1 MKNNELIIQVISF
14 EKGIEFQIGKEKK
27 ILSWKSIFQIKDT
40 LKQHTQW
47 YENWYPYIKYYEN
60 YSKEKISEYLKNAKN
75 EDGNYQIGDNYAIFL
90 PEKLKPKSD
99 NMPKMCDNNNAA
111 KILSKEYKK
120 EVGINRLKKLSF
132 DPEMSHCWISTK
144 DLKEAENF
152 LWWIY
157 LKYIKPTL
165 NTVLK
170 SYI

>member
-1 MKNNELIIQVISF
+1 MENSLFMKNGIQ
-14 EKGIEFQIGKEKK
+14 EDKK
-27 ILSWKSIFQIKDT
+27 VIKD
-40 LKQHTQW
+40 
-47 YENWYPYIKYYEN
+47 
-60 YSKEKISEYLKNAKN
+60 SK
-75 EDGNYQIGDNYAIFL
+75 FL
-90 PEKLKPKSD
+90 
-99 NMPKMCDNNNAA
+99 
-111 KILSKEYKK
+111 LSKEYKK